1 MSQIIKAFSELGCSS
16 RSKINNRTL
25 VPATLNNDKIEL
37 DQDTFQNQELEIQEM
52 ENRLVNWSMP
62 EIKFKEIYKI
72 GTFDFKSQKIIHT
85 VESATSVSNK
95 HETINLLNKKLLETH
110 YREGYR
116 YIHLGLIQIAI
127 KPLHKLGLNTPI
139 LLVLRDT
146 RIKDFHNSTIAIVES
161 NLNDGPVYFN
171 CHPNYSMSLADEFTK
186 NSLVIYVQGLSDN
199 FNPGVA
205 NIDVISRI
213 TYKVSNV
220 NYDFKSL
227 KTTPRNETCIIE
239 ANLSRSN
246 VMTPKIMT
254 ASDII
259 EKFPQEWI
267 LQDVVKSEKIE
278 ARTIRDVIQDIDG
291 SVRIRMN
298 RSQSYHYHQSSSIG
312 STSSARHSV
321 DSTIRVNLAG
331 VNITPTI
338 PQPLYSER
346 TSRSPYPTESQILG
360 VITNDEPFVIDK
372 AWIRADFEA
381 IYNLEKRN
389 WYFSNFSKDQT
400 QMYLQNFYRFLETH
414 EINIYFFTWFELLCL
429 E

>member
-1 MSQIIKAFSELGCSS
+1 
-16 RSKINNRTL
+16 
-25 VPATLNNDKIEL
+25 
-37 DQDTFQNQELEIQEM
+37 
-52 ENRLVNWSMP
+52 
-62 EIKFKEIYKI
+62 
-72 GTFDFKSQKIIHT
+72 
-85 VESATSVSNK
+85 
-95 HETINLLNKKLLETH
+95 
-110 YREGYR
+110 
-116 YIHLGLIQIAI
+116 
-127 KPLHKLGLNTPI
+127 
-139 LLVLRDT
+139 
-146 RIKDFHNSTIAIVES
+146 
-161 NLNDGPVYFN
+161 
-171 CHPNYSMSLADEFTK
+171 MSLADEFTK

-246 VMTPKIMT
+246 VMTPKILT

-298 RSQSYHYHQSSSIG
+298 RSQSYRYHQSSSIG

-331 VNITPTI
+331 VNFAPTI
-338 PQPLYSER
+338 PRPLYSER
-346 TSRSPYPTESQILG
+346 TSRSPSPTESQILG
-360 VITNDEPFVIDK
+360 VITNDDLFVIDK

-389 WYFSNFSKDQT
+389 WYFSNFSKDHT
-400 QMYLQNFYRFLETH
+400 QMYLQKFYRFLETH

-429 E
+429 EEEIENPFAVKMYLDANVRISTKWKTSRKEIIESVHPPLEAIRITPSKENIEIEASPFKSIANPVDQRKDINNLHSQINYSNQILHTMSQQLDRIENSIPQPKDVKDYKLDPTRPIYQYHTPSNQELKGMSLGRDTTHKIEELVTKLKSLNIETSSGEINTLSRDEEYDNMGKHE

>member
-1 MSQIIKAFSELGCSS
+1 
-16 RSKINNRTL
+16 
-25 VPATLNNDKIEL
+25 
-37 DQDTFQNQELEIQEM
+37 
-52 ENRLVNWSMP
+52 
-62 EIKFKEIYKI
+62 
-72 GTFDFKSQKIIHT
+72 
-85 VESATSVSNK
+85 
-95 HETINLLNKKLLETH
+95 
-110 YREGYR
+110 
-116 YIHLGLIQIAI
+116 
-127 KPLHKLGLNTPI
+127 
-139 LLVLRDT
+139 
-146 RIKDFHNSTIAIVES
+146 
-161 NLNDGPVYFN
+161 
-171 CHPNYSMSLADEFTK
+171 MSLADEFTK

-246 VMTPKIMT
+246 VMTPKILT

-278 ARTIRDVIQDIDG
+278 AKTIRDVIQDIDG

-298 RSQSYHYHQSSSIG
+298 RSQSYRYHQSSCIG

-331 VNITPTI
+331 VNFAPTI

-346 TSRSPYPTESQILG
+346 TSRSPSPTESQILEEE
-360 VITNDEPFVIDK
+360 IENPFAVKMYLDANVRISTK
-372 AWIRADFEA
+372 WKTSRKEIIESVHPPLEA
-381 IYNLEKRN
+381 IRITPSKENIEIEASPFKSIANPVDQRKDINNLHSQIN
-389 WYFSNFSKDQT
+389 YSNQILHTMSQQLDRIENSIPQPKDVKDYKLDPTRPIYQYHT
-400 QMYLQNFYRFLETH
+400 PSNQELKGMSLGRDTTHKIEELVTKLKSLNIETSSG
-414 EINIYFFTWFELLCL
+414 EINTLSRDEEYDNMVV
-429 E
+429 

>member
-1 MSQIIKAFSELGCSS
+1 
-16 RSKINNRTL
+16 
-25 VPATLNNDKIEL
+25 
-37 DQDTFQNQELEIQEM
+37 
-52 ENRLVNWSMP
+52 
-62 EIKFKEIYKI
+62 
-72 GTFDFKSQKIIHT
+72 
-85 VESATSVSNK
+85 
-95 HETINLLNKKLLETH
+95 
-110 YREGYR
+110 
-116 YIHLGLIQIAI
+116 
-127 KPLHKLGLNTPI
+127 
-139 LLVLRDT
+139 
-146 RIKDFHNSTIAIVES
+146 
-161 NLNDGPVYFN
+161 
-171 CHPNYSMSLADEFTK
+171 MSLADEFTK

-213 TYKVSNV
+213 AYKVSNV

-246 VMTPKIMT
+246 VMTPKILT

-298 RSQSYHYHQSSSIG
+298 RSQSYRYHQSSCIG

-331 VNITPTI
+331 VNFAPTI

-346 TSRSPYPTESQILG
+346 TSRSPSPTESQILG
-360 VITNDEPFVIDK
+360 VITNDDPFVIDK

-400 QMYLQNFYRFLETH
+400 QMYLQKFYRFLKTH

-429 E
+429 EEEIENPFAVKMYLDANVRISTKWKTSRKEIIESVHPPLEAIRITPSKENIEIEASPFKSIANPVDQKKDINNLHSQINYSNQILHTMSQQLDRIENSIPQPKDVKDYKLDPTRPIYQYHTPSNQELKGMSLGRDTTHKIEELVTKLKSLNIETSSGEINTLSRDEEYDNMVV

>member
-1 MSQIIKAFSELGCSS
+1 
-16 RSKINNRTL
+16 
-25 VPATLNNDKIEL
+25 
-37 DQDTFQNQELEIQEM
+37 
-52 ENRLVNWSMP
+52 
-62 EIKFKEIYKI
+62 
-72 GTFDFKSQKIIHT
+72 
-85 VESATSVSNK
+85 
-95 HETINLLNKKLLETH
+95 
-110 YREGYR
+110 
-116 YIHLGLIQIAI
+116 
-127 KPLHKLGLNTPI
+127 
-139 LLVLRDT
+139 
-146 RIKDFHNSTIAIVES
+146 
-161 NLNDGPVYFN
+161 
-171 CHPNYSMSLADEFTK
+171 MSLADEFTK

-239 ANLSRSN
+239 VNLSRSN
-246 VMTPKIMT
+246 VMTPKILT

-298 RSQSYHYHQSSSIG
+298 RSQSYRYHQSSSIG

-331 VNITPTI
+331 VNFAPTI

-346 TSRSPYPTESQILG
+346 TSRSPSPTESQILEEE
-360 VITNDEPFVIDK
+360 IENPFAVKMYLDANVRISTK
-372 AWIRADFEA
+372 WKTSRKEIIESVHPPLEA
-381 IYNLEKRN
+381 IRITPSKENIEIEASPFKSIANPVDQRKDINNLHSQIN
-389 WYFSNFSKDQT
+389 YSNQILHTMSQQLDRIENSIPQPKDVKDYKLDPTRPIYQYHT
-400 QMYLQNFYRFLETH
+400 PSNQELKGMSLGRDTTHKIEELVTKLKSLNIETSSG
-414 EINIYFFTWFELLCL
+414 EINTLSRDEEYDNMIARWHVKEGAKYHQGQTYAIELVVAVVRCASVSLL
-429 E
+429 ALRETLTHVLVMANSPLVTKFASVLDLTIISREREMTM